1 MVSFTCNRLPC
12 GTTNNFPLL
21 PATLVGFVQAEYVVS
36 DNDGQ
41 VDVCVEFKGGCLNGV
56 EVVLQLT
63 TSAGTAGNVLLLYHH
78 TLMMHS
84 IAGIGEN
91 DYTDV
96 NETRT
101 LDSCEEVC
109 VPITVHDQP
118 DLQKNREPYF
128 NVELKLISS
137 TERVSL
143 FPKQSKVIVRDDTSK
158 YIQDEVKK
166 TTSNI

>member
-1 MVSFTCNRLPC
+1 
-12 GTTNNFPLL
+12 
-21 PATLVGFVQAEYVVS
+21 
-36 DNDGQ
+36 
-41 VDVCVEFKGGCLNGV
+41 
-56 EVVLQLT
+56 
-63 TSAGTAGNVLLLYHH
+63 
-78 TLMMHS
+78 MMYS

-96 NETRT
+96 NETLT
-101 LDSCEEVC
+101 IDNCEEVC

-143 FPKQSKVIVRDDTSK
+143 FPKQSKVIVRDGTSK
-158 YIQDEVKK
+158 YIQHEVKQ

>member
-1 MVSFTCNRLPC
+1 M
-12 GTTNNFPLL
+12 
-21 PATLVGFVQAEYVVS
+21 S
-36 DNDGQ
+36 DNATK
-41 VDVCVEFKGGCLNGV
+41 VDVCVEFKGDCLNGV

-63 TSAGTAGNVLLLYHH
+63 TSAGTAGNILLLYHYI
-78 TLMMHS
+78 LMMYS

-96 NETRT
+96 NETLRI
-101 LDSCEEVC
+101 DNCKQVCE
-109 VPITVHDQP
+109 PIMVHDQP

-143 FPKQSKVIVRDDTSK
+143 FPKQSKVIVRDVTSK
-158 YIQDEVKK
+158 YIQHEVKQ